1 VGSMMIE
8 KIHMNW
14 WSRFNLY
21 WMISLLYMGLIFFF
35 SSFPPAMKLPSFS
48 CADKLA
54 HLFEYGL
61 LASLVYYALRRSEAN
76 THPIL
81 TPFLIAF
88 LYGISDEIHQYFVP
102 GRNADV
108 FDALADGVGAF
119 VFLLG
124 IHAVKYGMPKRM
136 PTKKV

>member
-1 VGSMMIE
+1 
-8 KIHMNW
+8 
-14 WSRFNLY
+14 
-21 WMISLLYMGLIFFF
+21 
-35 SSFPPAMKLPSFS
+35 MKLPSFS

-54 HLFEYGL
+54 HVFEYGL
-61 LASLVYYALRRSEAN
+61 LASLVYFALKKSEAN

-119 VFLLG
+119 VFPLG
-124 IHAVKYGMPKRM
+124 IHALKYGRFTRVPKKEGVSRA
-136 PTKKV
+136 